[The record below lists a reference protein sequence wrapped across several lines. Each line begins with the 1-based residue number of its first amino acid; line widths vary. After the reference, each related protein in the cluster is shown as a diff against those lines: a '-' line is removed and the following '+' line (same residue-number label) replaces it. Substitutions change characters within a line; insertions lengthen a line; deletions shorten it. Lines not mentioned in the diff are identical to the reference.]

1 MSGQEREM
9 EEDEG
14 EGTSDTALMLPR
26 RPPDCQA
33 AALRSPRWAGL
44 AAQGLGILLLPGRA
58 LAGLLLHLLLP
69 AAVFLLVLLPAAAIV
84 FLGFLCHS
92 RACQES
98 GAETRA
104 TEEKVSPAG
113 GTYRRASRSTPSLAP
128 RAARC
133 SRIAALRR
141 SSCRASSRFLRF
153 WCSPRPPAPAWPDA
167 SARCCRPRLAVLD
180 PAATWCP
187 ATMGASDATLTGRSS
202 SAPGCDP
209 RNISKGP
216 QDLKSQRPLNS
227 PRVPHK
233 VAPGWRLRVCVQ
245 VPTWEIAGPHA
256 APCAVLRVAARWHR
270 PPPDRVGSSPASL
283 RSCCFR
289 SCGDWDPQGRREMV
303 FREGRTARLWE
314 RRPSRFLPL
323 WLPWAPVPS
332 PRAASESPLS
342 GQSAGLQRVP
352 EVVRFAWETPRCMF
366 PKLHRRPEN
375 QACRAQPENGISI
388 YTPHVPSAE
397 SVMWLDQHGDD
408 G

>member
-1 MSGQEREM
+1 MQELAGETGQGQSCSNLAETGSAWQWRNRRLRGRGSFLQRDHRCGPTRSTAQENMSGQEREM

-256 APCAVLRVAARWHR
+256 APCAVLRVAASR
-270 PPPDRVGSSPASL
+270 PPASSRGGEICL
-283 RSCCFR
+283 
-289 SCGDWDPQGRREMV
+289 GDSTLYV
-303 FREGRTARLWE
+303 SKT
-314 RRPSRFLPL
+314 
-323 WLPWAPVPS
+323 
-332 PRAASESPLS
+332 
-342 GQSAGLQRVP
+342 
-352 EVVRFAWETPRCMF
+352 
-366 PKLHRRPEN
+366 
-375 QACRAQPENGISI
+375 
-388 YTPHVPSAE
+388 PSAARE
-397 SVMWLDQHGDD
+397 PGVQGSA
-408 G
+408 

>member
-33 AALRSPRWAGL
+33 AALRSPRWGGL

-92 RACQES
+92 R
-98 GAETRA
+98 
-104 TEEKVSPAG
+104 
-113 GTYRRASRSTPSLAP
+113 
-128 RAARC
+128 
-133 SRIAALRR
+133 
-141 SSCRASSRFLRF
+141 
-153 WCSPRPPAPAWPDA
+153 
-167 SARCCRPRLAVLD
+167 
-180 PAATWCP
+180 
-187 ATMGASDATLTGRSS
+187 
-202 SAPGCDP
+202 
-209 RNISKGP
+209 
-216 QDLKSQRPLNS
+216 
-227 PRVPHK
+227 
-233 VAPGWRLRVCVQ
+233 
-245 VPTWEIAGPHA
+245 
-256 APCAVLRVAARWHR
+256 
-270 PPPDRVGSSPASL
+270 
-283 RSCCFR
+283 
-289 SCGDWDPQGRREMV
+289 
-303 FREGRTARLWE
+303 
-314 RRPSRFLPL
+314 
-323 WLPWAPVPS
+323 
-332 PRAASESPLS
+332 
-342 GQSAGLQRVP
+342 SAGLQRVP

-366 PKLHRRPEN
+366 PKFHRRPEN